1 MALLTPNIHTFKVKV
16 ILSVAPEAAV
26 ASAYEMTAAPFTL
39 VRQSKI
45 FPETADVNSET
56 TDVVMFL
63 VALFLLG
70 KKKKKTGTFTVLD
83 RM

>member
-1 MALLTPNIHTFKVKV
+1 MFTAEPLHELVGILTSQFNRWAEVELLTPNIHTFKVKV

-39 VRQSKI
+39 VRQSKT

-56 TDVVMFL
+56 TVW
-63 VALFLLG
+63 
-70 KKKKKTGTFTVLD
+70 
-83 RM
+83 